1 MADNLPVPSGSDGQ
15 LVVTVDS
22 RQALAGL
29 RAIEIRMLEMGE
41 NVNRGM
47 NKMSTGFDR
56 FVGFIKK
63 ATVAVA
69 GFMVVQKGFA
79 ALTASIEHMMSRVI
93 EINRV
98 YTGFIASMNVI
109 KGSTAAATKE
119 YEFLLAISNKLGV
132 AVETSITQYH
142 RLAAS
147 LKNVDTTGELTRHI
161 FSGIS
166 QAAVVL
172 HARGRDVTLMFEAVQ
187 QMASKGKLS
196 LEELQ
201 RQLGNTL
208 PGAMGLAARAMME
221 SKSFIEA
228 GVKNAAEAEQR
239 LRKGIEKGTINVYE
253 FLLLLSNQLKKEYGA
268 GVQYAADQF
277 TANFNRMKNSVF
289 EFYRMVGSSGAMEG
303 LTEIVREVTA
313 LFNDG
318 GQDGAFGLG
327 KALGDSF
334 KDVASWIRA
343 LDSTDVAQFFAT
355 VQGLLQATGIMVQGF
370 FEMWKGFE
378 GPEME
383 TPLLNFVQFVAGS
396 MAGLMDVISMT
407 VAGIRMLFNNLASM
421 WIDIKNMFSGGELGE
436 SAVNAVDRLGNRMG
450 IQIPGRGA
458 RNKYREFRANV
469 RSERY
474 ENDVKN
480 TDLVAQG
487 ERAFSDTDSMHAR
500 TNARFEE
507 LRRQVLSV
515 GTRKAGTTADAAAG
529 YVNPLGDAD
538 LQKLMEQVLA
548 NSGAPNQ
555 GKPKGAGSKEAKE
568 AEQALRRQVREFEKL
583 ENQVSKW
590 RQEVGITERAEERL
604 RLAKEQLTEAVGKL
618 DPVTGKLLLTQ
629 KEADK
634 IMERLNEKY
643 AEALDPM
650 KYLMDQYDRQAK
662 GLKFIGDEAKYYT
675 EILKQ
680 QEEWREKNIEW
691 DEKDIANLRAKLV
704 AQSELSR
711 IQKAMDDVLGRT
723 TYGQRDEMDRI
734 RATGMLG
741 RGYEDP
747 EGNKH
752 QISKGDMAKEAVDIF
767 GEDRMKGTE
776 EYYEAQYEIYLEFL
790 EKVRAARE
798 EGLVSE
804 ETSNQL
810 EFDAWWNL
818 QLQKTEGMRTA
829 LGTMAGLMNS
839 HNKKMFKIG
848 QTAAIAEAII
858 NTAVA
863 ATKAWKDYGWPWG
876 AVAAAATV
884 AMGAIQISQIRSQKP
899 PGYRTGGSYKVG
911 GGGGH
916 DTKRVTFDATPGELI
931 QINTPSQA
939 KAAERIAANLEDGSV
954 ERNARPINM
963 PITIVQSGRPD
974 RKTPRQQAK
983 AIRKQAEEVV
993 NQ

>member
-41 NVNRGM
+41 TVNRGL
-47 NKMSTGFDR
+47 NKMSTGFDK
-56 FVGFIKK
+56 FTSFIKK

-69 GFMVVQKGFA
+69 GFLAVRAGFQA
-79 ALTASIEHMMSRVI
+79 ITATIEHMMSRVI
-93 EINRV
+93 EVNRV

-109 KGSTAAATKE
+109 KGSTAAAAKE
-119 YEFLLAISNKLGV
+119 YEFLLAISNRLGI
-132 AVETSITQYH
+132 AVETSISQYH

-208 PGAMGLAARAMME
+208 PGAMGLAARAMMQ
-221 SKSFIEA
+221 SKDFIEA

-268 GVQYAADQF
+268 GVEYASDQF
-277 TANFNRMKNSVF
+277 TANFNRMKNAVF
-289 EFYRMVGSSGAMEG
+289 EFYRMVGSSGAMSG
-303 LTEIVREVTA
+303 LTDVIREITA

-318 GQDGAFGLG
+318 GADGAFGLG
-327 KALGDSF
+327 QALGDSF
-334 KDVASWIRA
+334 KNIAQWIKE
-343 LDSTDVAQFFAT
+343 LDAQDIAQFFAA
-355 VQGLLQATGIMVQGF
+355 VQGAFQATSIIVEAF
-370 FEMWKGFE
+370 FNLWRGVD
-378 GPEME
+378 GPEMK

-396 MAGLMDVISMT
+396 MAGLMDVVSMT
-407 VAGIRMLFNNLASM
+407 VTGIQMLFNNLASM
-421 WIDIKNMFSGGELGE
+421 WIDIKNIFTGGDLGD
-436 SAVNAVDRLGNRMG
+436 AAANAVDRLGNRMG
-450 IQIPGRGA
+450 VTLPGRGF
-458 RNKYREFRANV
+458 RDSYRRTRADI
-469 RSERY
+469 RAERY
-474 ENDVKN
+474 ENDQKN
-480 TDLVAQG
+480 VDLVAQG
-487 ERAFSDTDSMHAR
+487 ERAFSDKDSTYAR
-500 TNARFEE
+500 VNARFEE
-507 LRRQVLSV
+507 LRKGVLAVST
-515 GTRKAGTTADAAAG
+515 GRKAGSTADAAAA
-529 YVNPLGDAD
+529 YVNPLGNAE

-555 GKPKGAGSKEAKE
+555 GKPKSNKE
-568 AEQALRRQVREFEKL
+568 AEAAMRRQIRDFEKL

-604 RLAKEQLTEAVGKL
+604 RRAKEELTAAVGKL
-618 DPVTGKLLLTQ
+618 DPATGKLLLTQ
-629 KEADK
+629 QEADQ
-634 IMERLNEKY
+634 IMERLNQKY
-643 AEALDPM
+643 AEALNPI

-662 GLKFIGDEAKYYT
+662 ALKHIGDEAAIYT

-680 QEEWREKNIEW
+680 QEEWREKNVQW
-691 DEKDIANLRAKLV
+691 DQKDIDNLRAKIV
-704 AQSELSR
+704 AQNELTR
-711 IQKAMDDVLGRT
+711 IQKAMDDVMSRT
-723 TYGQRDEMDRI
+723 TYGQRGEMDRI
-734 RATGMLG
+734 KAVGQLG
-741 RGYEDP
+741 RGYTDP
-747 EGNKH
+747 SGNETK
-752 QISKGDMAKEAVDIF
+752 ISEGDMAKEAVDIF

-776 EYYEAQYEIYLEFL
+776 EYYEAQFEVYQEFL
-790 EKVRAARE
+790 EKVKAARE
-798 EGLVSE
+798 EAIITD
-804 ETSNQL
+804 ETANQL
-810 EFDAWWNL
+810 EFQAWWQL
-818 QLQKTEGMRTA
+818 QEQKTEGMRFA

-899 PGYRTGGSYKVG
+899 PGYRTGGMYKVG

-916 DTKRVTFDATPGELI
+916 DTQRVTFDATPGEVI
-931 QINTPSQA
+931 SINTPSQA
-939 KAAERIAANLEDGSV
+939 KAAENIAASIKNGEVGGTK
-954 ERNARPINM
+954 EIHM
-963 PITIVQSGRPD
+963 PMTVIQHGRPD
-974 RKTPRQQAK
+974 SKTPRQLARAMRRDAK
-983 AIRKQAEEVV
+983 ILMEDA
-993 NQ
+993 